1 MISQPLQTCD
11 HAMIVTAD
19 PLAAARTI
27 ASRARDVAAFRGI
40 RPADPEL
47 GLKKVLDTFPVTD
60 KKFYIQHGAQ
70 AYQESERSVLLF
82 AESSGTSGSKPLLT
96 PRGRTDLT
104 WNTYNQSLAYRR
116 HLIAGQDR
124 VMLLNPSVMS
134 PFIEGSAR
142 ALYDL
147 GVAHMR
153 AFPIPKICD
162 WARIGRLIND
172 YGITAMMSTPTLIL
186 KLLFELDRLKI
197 RTPSLVKLLVTGEH
211 LSRPL
216 LKAFDSLLGISGA
229 ARPLIYGSSEA
240 ASVMYGRED
249 GDYIGYTRDFVFE
262 ILPIEAEWQDR
273 ISQNLPANAQFG
285 RLAISWLRDGIM
297 ILVRFD
303 TGDLFS
309 CWPDPHS
316 EDIIFRS
323 HGRANVAGLS
333 PVQIDQIE
341 GALWA
346 GESTLGN
353 VVHYDLFVGA
363 SDVDVSLITRPEVIL
378 SASSSLITELEDIIA
393 KKINLKVN
401 PASHSFFEFS
411 PAAKTNRFQQ

>member
-1 MISQPLQTCD
+1 MISQAFQKAE
-11 HAMIVTAD
+11 HARIVTAD
-19 PLAAARTI
+19 PLAAARAI
-27 ASRARDVAAFRGI
+27 ALRARDVPAFRGVH
-40 RPADPEL
+40 PADPES
-47 GLKKVLDTFPVTD
+47 GLKEVLDAFPVTD
-60 KKFYIQHGAQ
+60 KDFYSQQGAH

-162 WARIGRLIND
+162 WARIGRLIKD
-172 YGITAMMSTPTLIL
+172 YEITAIMSTPTLIL
-186 KLLFELDRLKI
+186 KLLFELGRLKI

-216 LKAFDSLLGISGA
+216 LKAFDALLGVPGA

-262 ILPIEAEWQDR
+262 VLPIEAEWQGR
-273 ISQNLPANAQFG
+273 IIQDLPANAQFG

-297 ILVRFD
+297 TLVRFD

-309 CWPDPHS
+309 CWPDPNK

-341 GALWA
+341 GVLWA
-346 GESTLGN
+346 GEYTLGK
-353 VVHYDLFVGA
+353 VVHYDLFVGT
-363 SDVDVSLITRPEVIL
+363 SEVDVCLITRPDVVL
-378 SASSSLITELEDIIA
+378 NASSNLITEIENIVG

-401 PASHSFFEFS
+401 PANHSFLEFS
-411 PAAKTNRFQQ
+411 PSAKTNRFRQ